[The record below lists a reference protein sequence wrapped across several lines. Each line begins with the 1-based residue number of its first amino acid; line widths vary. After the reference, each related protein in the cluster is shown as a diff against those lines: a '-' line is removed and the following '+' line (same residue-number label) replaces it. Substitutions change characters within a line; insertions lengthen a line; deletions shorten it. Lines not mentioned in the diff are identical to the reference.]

1 MAQLGRLDSCLD
13 TGPGHDCSTLG
24 RITFQNFIPSQHLAA
39 TLDDFFFYFTHE
51 ISLQLVLLGVFR
63 CTFQFQFLDF
73 CLTFRTSFP
82 FVFRTFVATYVY
94 VGRREY
100 IHDFIDDI
108 FCELQ
113 GLFVTATQ
121 YFTEDTEFG
130 CGFIRTACT
139 AQFRIRSQCCQHVS
153 RHIDF
158 RNNSNETFGCIG
170 YNFFGLFL
178 GIETTDRCT
187 VEFTGTGSCD
197 CFLTVGTD
205 FGQFRIFFNL
215 DTPSLIFGK
224 MPVEII
230 DVMHGQDVDDFLQ
243 VIYREIVT
251 AYIYHETA
259 EIISREVFDCPCW
272 KRSKRFAFGDRQCLV
287 DGLDTVENTGFGISF
302 YRNSFGRDIEFIPVF
317 GGGDAWVHA
326 QGNAVLSC
334 LRGDLYFR
342 TGHFFD
348 VGSQEMGCT
357 FQLFIAFRIA
367 DNGG

>member
-1 MAQLGRLDSCLD
+1 M
-13 TGPGHDCSTLG
+13 
-24 RITFQNFIPSQHLAA
+24 
-39 TLDDFFFYFTHE
+39 
-51 ISLQLVLLGVFR
+51 
-63 CTFQFQFLDF
+63 
-73 CLTFRTSFP
+73 
-82 FVFRTFVATYVY
+82 
-94 VGRREY
+94 
-100 IHDFIDDI
+100 
-108 FCELQ
+108 
-113 GLFVTATQ
+113 
-121 YFTEDTEFG
+121 
-130 CGFIRTACT
+130 
-139 AQFRIRSQCCQHVS
+139 S

-215 DTPSLIFGK
+215 DTPSLVFGEV
-224 MPVEII
+224 PVEVV
-230 DVMHGQDVDDFLQ
+230 DVVHGQDVDDFFQ
-243 VIYREIVT
+243 VVYREIVT
-251 AYIYHETA
+251 AYIDHETA

-348 VGSQEMGCT
+348 VRSQEMGCT